1 MSSENVRMVTEL
13 VRLHQALR
21 ATSLPLASEGAE
33 ALRTSRVSMIDQL
46 QDYVIPRVMTMDAPL
61 LTVVGGST
69 GAGKSTL
76 VNSLVG
82 ERVTAPGLLRP
93 TTRCPVL
100 VHHPD
105 DAKWFGQDRLLPA
118 LKRTTELSD
127 DQYSIQLVASK
138 RMKRGLAILDAPDV
152 DSVDERNRELA
163 AELLNCADL
172 WLFVTSSAR
181 YADQVPWESLKS
193 AAERS
198 AAVAVVL
205 DRTPE
210 DAIQTV
216 STHLARMLAARG
228 LKDSPLFIVRDGAVS
243 EDGLLPKSYVSE
255 IQTWLSALADDA
267 ITRNLVVSQTV
278 DGAVRAITFNAHKVA
293 DAAAS
298 QVTVA
303 GDLAAAAAEA
313 YEHGVESVEAALEAG
328 VLARGD
334 AGARWHDFVASGG
347 FAESL
352 VPAGDGQRAKQ
363 VRTGLGLALE
373 LLLVRHAESA
383 AEATSTRWNEFPEGA
398 SLLALPGA
406 ESLAR
411 ASRGLRAA
419 TSQFV
424 AAWQRAVEEGARAL
438 ATDDSGVLAV
448 AAMVGALGGP
458 VEDSAGALS
467 GALGEAAAGS
477 LVRQA
482 RERLTEGVRTLVAGE
497 RRRYEAVLGGLAID
511 AEAPAA
517 VRAAA
522 RRVDDVRWATKNE
535 TKLG

>member
-1 MSSENVRMVTEL
+1 MSSDNVRMVTEL

-21 ATSLPLASEGAE
+21 ATSLPLATEGVE
-33 ALRTSRVSMIDQL
+33 ALRTSRISMIDQL

-105 DAKWFGQDRLLPA
+105 DAKWFGQDRLLPG
-118 LKRTTELSD
+118 LKRTTEASN
-127 DQYSIQLVASK
+127 DQYSIQLVPTK
-138 RMKRGLAILDAPDV
+138 RMKRGLAVLDAPDV

-181 YADQVPWESLKS
+181 YADQVPWESLKT

-228 LKDSPLFIVRDGAVS
+228 LKDSPLFIVRDGTVS
-243 EDGLLPKSYVSE
+243 EEGLLPKAYVAE
-255 IQTWLSALADDA
+255 IATWLTALADDA
-267 ITRNLVVSQTV
+267 VTRNLVVSQTV
-278 DGAVRAITFNAHKVA
+278 DGAVRAITFAAHKVA
-293 DAAAS
+293 DAAAA
-298 QVTVA
+298 QLVVA
-303 GDLAAAAAEA
+303 DELTRSAAEA
-313 YEHGVESVEAALEAG
+313 YDAAGAAVEAALDAG
-328 VLARGD
+328 VLTRGD
-334 AGARWHDFVASGG
+334 AGGRWHEFVTSGS
-347 FAESL
+347 FTESL
-352 VPAGDGQRAKQ
+352 NSADGAVRAGQ

-373 LLLVRHAESA
+373 LLLVRHAEAAADTTSA
-383 AEATSTRWNEFPEGA
+383 RWHDIPEGA
-398 SLLALPGA
+398 DLLALPGA
-406 ESLAR
+406 EALSR
-411 ASRGLRAA
+411 ASRGLRSA
-419 TSQFV
+419 TSQAV
-424 AAWQRAVEEGARAL
+424 AAWQGSVVADVRAEGAPEVA
-438 ATDDSGVLAV
+438 GV
-448 AAMVGALGGP
+448 AAIIGALGGP
-458 VEDSAGALS
+458 GQESQDVLADV
-467 GALGEAAAGS
+467 LGQAAAAS
-477 LVRQA
+477 LIDRA
-482 RERLTEGVRTLVAGE
+482 AERLRQTVRDLFAGE
-497 RRRYEAVLGGLAID
+497 HRRYATVMAGLALD
-511 AEAPAA
+511 PDAPAA

-522 RRVDDVRWATKNE
+522 RRVDDVRWAIKNNE
-535 TKLG
+535 TN

>member
-1 MSSENVRMVTEL
+1 MSSDNVRMVTEL

-21 ATSLPLASEGAE
+21 ATSLPLASEGVE

-105 DAKWFGQDRLLPA
+105 DAKWFGQDRLLPG
-118 LKRTTELSD
+118 LKRTTEASN
-127 DQYSIQLVASK
+127 DQYSIQLVATK
-138 RMKRGLAILDAPDV
+138 KMKRGLAVLDAPDV

-228 LKDSPLFIVRDGAVS
+228 LKDSPLFIVREGKVS
-243 EDGLLPKSYVSE
+243 DDGLLPKGYVSE
-255 IQTWLSALADDA
+255 IATWLAALADDV

-278 DGAVRAITFNAHKVA
+278 DGAVRAITFTAHKVA
-293 DAAAS
+293 DAAAA
-298 QVTVA
+298 QVSVA
-303 GDLAAAAAEA
+303 DELARAASEA
-313 YEHGVESVEAALEAG
+313 YDQGVGAVDAALDAG

-334 AGARWHDFVASGG
+334 AGSRWHDFVTSGA
-347 FAESL
+347 FTESL
-352 VPAGDGQRAKQ
+352 TSSDGAQRAGQ

-383 AEATSTRWNEFPEGA
+383 AEATSTRWNGTPEGA
-398 SLLALPGA
+398 DLLALPGA
-406 ESLAR
+406 ESLSR
-411 ASRGLRAA
+411 ASRGLRSA
-419 TSQFV
+419 TSQAV
-424 AAWQRAVEEGARAL
+424 SAWQGSVEADVRAEGGSQAA
-438 ATDDSGVLAV
+438 AV
-448 AAMVGALGGP
+448 AAMVGALGG
-458 VEDSAGALS
+458 SAQDANNVL
-467 GALGEAAAGS
+467 ADVLGQVAATS
-477 LVRQA
+477 LISRTSEGL
-482 RERLTEGVRTLVAGE
+482 RRGVRDLFAGE
-497 RRRYEAVLGGLAID
+497 HRRYAAVLGGLGLD
-511 AEAPAA
+511 AEAPGA

-535 TKLG
+535 KN

>member
-1 MSSENVRMVTEL
+1 MSSDNVRMVTEL

-21 ATSLPLASEGAE
+21 ATSLPLASEGVE
-33 ALRTSRVSMIDQL
+33 ALRASRVSMIDQL

-105 DAKWFGQDRLLPA
+105 DAKWFGQDRLLPG
-118 LKRTTELSD
+118 LRRTTEASN
-127 DQYSIQLVASK
+127 DQYSIQLVATK
-138 RMKRGLAILDAPDV
+138 KMKRGLAVLDAPDV

-181 YADQVPWESLKS
+181 YADQVPWDSLKS

-228 LKDSPLFIVRDGAVS
+228 LKDSPLFIVRNGKVS
-243 EDGLLPKSYVSE
+243 DEGLLPKGHVSE
-255 IQTWLSALADDA
+255 IATWLAALADDA

-278 DGAVRAITFNAHKVA
+278 DGAVRAISFTAHKVA
-293 DAAAS
+293 DAAAV
-298 QVTVA
+298 QAAVA
-303 GDLAAAAAEA
+303 ERLAQAAADA
-313 YEHGVESVEAALEAG
+313 YAQGENSVEAALDAG

-334 AGARWHDFVASGG
+334 AGARWHDFVTSGN
-347 FAESL
+347 FTESL
-352 VPAGDGQRAKQ
+352 TSTDGALRAGQI
-363 VRTGLGLALE
+363 RTGLGLTLE
-373 LLLVRHAESA
+373 LLLVRHAEAA
-383 AEATSTRWNEFPEGA
+383 AEATSTGWNGIPEGA
-398 SLLALPGA
+398 DLLALPGA
-406 ESLAR
+406 ESLSR

-419 TSQFV
+419 TSQAV
-424 AAWQRAVEEGARAL
+424 AAWQAAVEADVRAEGGSDAA
-438 ATDDSGVLAV
+438 AV
-448 AAMVGALGGP
+448 AAMVGALGGADQ
-458 VEDSAGALS
+458 DSTDV
-467 GALGEAAAGS
+467 LGDAVGPTAAAS
-477 LVRQA
+477 LIEGAGQRLRQ
-482 RERLTEGVRTLVAGE
+482 GVHGLLE
-497 RRRYEAVLGGLAID
+497 SEHRRYATVLGGLGLD
-511 AEAPAA
+511 PEAPAA

-535 TKLG
+535 TN

>member
-1 MSSENVRMVTEL
+1 MSSDNVRMVTEL

-21 ATSLPLASEGAE
+21 ATSLPLASEGVE
-33 ALRTSRVSMIDQL
+33 GLRASRVSMIDQL

-82 ERVTAPGLLRP
+82 QRVTAPGLLRP

-105 DAKWFGQDRLLPA
+105 DAKWFGQDRLLPG
-118 LKRTTELSD
+118 LKRTTEASN
-127 DQYSIQLVASK
+127 DQYSIQLVATK
-138 RMKRGLAILDAPDV
+138 RMKRGLALLDAPDV

-228 LKDSPLFIVRDGAVS
+228 LKDSPLFVVRNGKVS
-243 EDGLLPKSYVSE
+243 DEGLLSKGHVAE
-255 IQTWLSALADDA
+255 ISTWLAALADDA

-278 DGAVRAITFNAHKVA
+278 DGAVRAISFTAYKVA
-293 DAAAS
+293 DAAGA
-298 QVTVA
+298 QVA
-303 GDLAAAAAEA
+303 IAEGLALAATES
-313 YEHGVESVEAALEAG
+313 YDQGVGAVQAALEAG

-334 AGARWHDFVASGG
+334 AGARWRDLIASGAFG
-347 FAESL
+347 NSSNSADGAL
-352 VPAGDGQRAKQ
+352 PAGQ
-363 VRTGLGLALE
+363 VRTGLSLALE

-383 AEATSTRWNEFPEGA
+383 AEATASRWIDIPEGA
-398 SLLALPGA
+398 DLLALPGA
-406 ESLAR
+406 ESLSR
-411 ASRGLRAA
+411 ASRGLRSA
-419 TSQFV
+419 TSQAV
-424 AAWQRAVEEGARAL
+424 SAWQGAVEADVRAEGGGEAA
-438 ATDDSGVLAV
+438 AV
-448 AAMVGALGGP
+448 AAMIGALGGSTQ
-458 VEDSAGALS
+458 DSTDVLTGLV
-467 GALGEAAAGS
+467 GQAAAAS
-477 LVRQA
+477 LIERA
-482 RERLTEGVRTLVAGE
+482 EERLREGVRDLFAGE
-497 RRRYEAVLGGLAID
+497 HRRYATVLGGLGLD
-511 AEAPAA
+511 AESPVA

-522 RRVDDVRWATKNE
+522 RRVDDVRWAMKND
-535 TKLG
+535 KI

>member
-1 MSSENVRMVTEL
+1 MSSDNVRMVTEL

-21 ATSLPLASEGAE
+21 ATSLPLASEGVE
-33 ALRTSRVSMIDQL
+33 PLRTSRTSMIDQL
-46 QDYVIPRVMTMDAPL
+46 QDYVIPRVMTMNAPL

-105 DAKWFGQDRLLPA
+105 DAKWFGQDRLLPG
-118 LKRTTELSD
+118 LKRTTEPSD

-138 RMKRGLAILDAPDV
+138 KVKRGLAILDAPDV

-210 DAIQTV
+210 DAVQTV

-228 LKDSPLFIVRDGAVS
+228 LKDSPLFIVRDGVVS
-243 EDGLLPKSYVSE
+243 EDGRLPKGHVAE
-255 IQTWLSALADDA
+255 ISTWLSALADDV

-278 DGAVRAITFNAHKVA
+278 DGAVRAISFAAHKVA
-293 DAAAS
+293 DAGAA
-298 QVTVA
+298 QVAVA
-303 GDLAAAAAEA
+303 QQLTRSAAES
-313 YEHGVESVEAALEAG
+313 YERGVASVDAALEAG

-334 AGARWHDFVASGG
+334 AGARWNDLVTSGALADPATASTMD
-347 FAESL
+347 
-352 VPAGDGQRAKQ
+352 PQRIAQ
-363 VRTGLGLALE
+363 IRTGLGLALE

-383 AEATSTRWNEFPEGA
+383 AESTANRWNDLPEG
-398 SLLALPGA
+398 SDLMALPGA

-419 TSQFV
+419 TSHAV
-424 AAWQRAVEEGARAL
+424 AAWQSAVEADVRAVAR
-438 ATDDSGVLAV
+438 DESGSAAV
-448 AAMVGALGGP
+448 GVMIGALGGS
-458 VEDSAGALS
+458 SAESLDVLERIVGTAP
-467 GALGEAAAGS
+467 AAA
-477 LVRQA
+477 LVTQ
-482 RERLTEGVRTLVAGE
+482 AGE
-497 RRRYEAVLGGLAID
+497 RLRQGVRDLFAGEHRRYEAVVRGLALD
-511 AEAPAA
+511 PEAPAA

-522 RRVDDVRWATKNE
+522 RRVDDVRWAIKNE
-535 TKLG
+535 TN

>member
-21 ATSLPLASEGAE
+21 AASLPLDSDGAE
-33 ALRTSRVSMIDQL
+33 VLRISRVSMIDQL

-118 LKRTTELSD
+118 LKRTTEASD
-127 DQYSIQLVASK
+127 DQYAIQLVASK
-138 RMKRGLAILDAPDV
+138 KMKRGLAILDAPDV

-228 LKDSPLFIVRDGAVS
+228 LKDSPLFIVRDGKVS
-243 EDGLLPKSYVSE
+243 EQGLLPKTHVVE
-255 IQTWLSALADDA
+255 IQTWLTALADDV

-293 DAAAS
+293 DAAAA
-298 QVTVA
+298 QVVVTDALATSAATAYDHA
-303 GDLAAAAAEA
+303 GEA
-313 YEHGVESVEAALEAG
+313 VDAALEAG
-328 VLARGD
+328 VLTRGD
-334 AGARWHDFVASGG
+334 AGARWADFVSGGG
-347 FAESL
+347 FASAL
-352 VPAGDGQRAKQ
+352 TPAPRGGAQRDQQ

-373 LLLVRHAESA
+373 LFLVRHAEAA
-383 AEATSTRWNEFPEGA
+383 AEATATAWNDIPEGA
-398 SLLALPGA
+398 SLLALPGG
-406 ESLAR
+406 ESLSR

-419 TSQFV
+419 TSS
-424 AAWQRAVEEGARAL
+424 AISAWQDDVDEHVRH
-438 ATDDSGVLAV
+438 ATEKDSGAPAV
-448 AAMVGALGGP
+448 AAMIGALGGS
-458 VEDSAGALS
+458 EADSVAVLAGLV
-467 GALGEAAAGS
+467 GHDAAAA
-477 LVRQA
+477 LVA
-482 RERLTEGVRTLVAGE
+482 YASERLRAGVRDLLGGE
-497 RRRYEAVLGGLAID
+497 RRRYETVLGGLGID

-522 RRVDDVRWATKNE
+522 RRVDDVRWATRNE
-535 TKLG
+535 TI